1 MNKKFSTLMAG
12 LLLAGGAF
20 SNAWATD
27 MNTLINKGKYIKV
40 SRTAFRYENTWQEN
54 GGNAFYLT
62 QNGLASNASI
72 NDLWKIEQNS
82 EGIIT
87 LVNIADEALKI
98 DGAVVGFDK
107 IDYATTKG
115 SVNDELN
122 LFYKA
127 STILGNKAEDEN
139 GIYPLQMLASNYKE
153 DDASLDAFD
162 AVATNLQEVADFNA
176 NAFFAPDGDTYVAD
190 GGTYYLVTADGELNG
205 LGILKLTYNKNNK
218 TWSFTKNGE
227 TDAMK
232 IDGEVDFSLT
242 KVGDDVIFG
251 LPSKGKYVTWDATAS
266 ALKLVDSIENA
277 TIFAV
282 QQTGTEYAT
291 VGQLNFFAGNG
302 FNVTI
307 KGLNETTGKYN
318 VSLAGNP
325 FVGHLTPMAYVPTGN
340 GSFKTAEKT
349 ENHFYLKNEDGKYIV
364 AERYSGKG
372 FYDSQALYKFVTI
385 SEDALIENL
394 KRAEKKFEDQKYF
407 GDFAADVSSAV
418 VDADPKE
425 LTEIEDLYVLDVPAY
440 NGKYRAALGRY
451 DFSGTPTLSASVATT
466 LIDIQ
471 IKLGSNELVD
481 MKKFLQKGK
490 FYTVVRATANGT
502 DNGSMVATNNGA
514 DFVKSYGN
522 ELEGQWAA
530 YYDAETGKL
539 TFTNRENIFCSYHP
553 LNTSAMYY
561 TDAADTY
568 RVSET
573 IGGKAVVNTYV
584 IKPVE
589 KHAATDGY
597 ERFEQTDL
605 NRTYHIAYASSVFNA
620 NAYLTENHDVDET
633 ENFHVVGLDTDDT
646 KALTFTAK
654 EYSEESKVV
663 RQDDH
668 TDWYYPTD
676 SIYVISTMNYWDAEE
691 ESYIPVKDTLK
702 VVTYSF
708 VNQWNEPLV
717 YEESTEYAGKPAYMS
732 QVYYDK
738 VADEGKT
745 GKPEYVKFANA
756 SLEKAHKYADKFAL
770 RKDGTKL
777 NLRPVEFDRTYQ
789 EEGAFDKNKNYQ
801 VFRFGQEIEKVYAGD
816 ASLGVLD
823 RVDLYDRTENDLF
836 VVEETSEN
844 IYRRLANNVDTVSI
858 YRNYNEK
865 SLLYEKTTE
874 IADDVFVNFLGMENI
889 ADFTKMAPAMIAD
902 TAYVRNETYKP
913 QYMLIVDPTIHPAGK
928 WCEEHQSSTCE
939 HAVDVPAW
947 TEGRILVNLV
957 DSAKAWDEA
966 NKHQVGNPYKNTE
979 GYYKL
984 GFVPAIHRNDSL
996 IVNGKRQFIGNND
1009 NHIAKFQFRYA
1020 DTEDKS
1026 FVIETSL
1033 DGTQTPGYLKW
1044 MNGVVVVVDDI
1055 KNADIYN
1062 MNEDEHRNPT
1072 ANETI
1077 SAGNV
1082 VVAGTNGAVVVK
1094 GAEGK
1099 NVIVSTILGKVVAN
1113 EVVSSDNAQIAT
1125 PAGIVV
1131 VSVDG
1136 ESFKVVVK

>member
-1 MNKKFSTLMAG
+1 MNKKFSTLMAS
-12 LLLAGGAF
+12 LLLAGGVVSPAL
-20 SNAWATD
+20 AEQLKDTEP
-27 MNTLINKGKYIKV
+27 GKYYKMERAGYCQMNPQGSWV
-40 SRTAFRYENTWQEN
+40 N
-54 GGNAFYLT
+54 GTQARGYFLSLNEDGVAGLT
-62 QNGLASNASI
+62 KEV
-72 NDLWKIEQNS
+72 NDLWKVIKDGDKYQ
-82 EGIIT
+82 
-87 LVNIADEALKI
+87 LVNIDGKYLSYGEDEAK
-98 DGAVVGFDK
+98 
-107 IDYATTKG
+107 TT
-115 SVNDELN
+115 L
-122 LFYKA
+122 
-127 STILGNKAEDEN
+127 
-139 GIYPLQMLASNYKE
+139 
-153 DDASLDAFD
+153 
-162 AVATNLQEVADFNA
+162 FNA
-176 NAFFAPDGDTYVAD
+176 SDDQPGATQLGVGSIWLGTNTDVNGFYTLVDRSQGYALALSAEETALAEVPNYSANIED

-205 LGILKLTYNKNNK
+205 LGILKLTYNKNNN

-242 KVGDDVIFG
+242 EVGDDVIFG
-251 LPSKGKYVTWDATAS
+251 LPSKGKYVTWDATAN
-266 ALKLVDSIENA
+266 ALKLVDSIESA

-282 QQTGTEYAT
+282 QQTGTERAT

-325 FVGHLTPMAYVPTGN
+325 FVGHLTPMTYVATGN

-372 FYDSQALYKFVTI
+372 FYDSEALYKFVTI

-394 KRAEKKFEDQKYF
+394 KRAEKEFEEQKYF
-407 GDFAADVSSAV
+407 GDFAAIVSSAV
-418 VDADPKE
+418 VDADAKE
-425 LTEIEDLYVLDVPAY
+425 LTEIEELFVLDVPADY
-440 NGKYRAALGRY
+440 NTTSAAVLGRY
-451 DFSGTPTLSASVATT
+451 DFSGTPTLSASVETA

-490 FYTVVRATANGT
+490 FYTVERTTANGT
-502 DNGSMVATNNGA
+502 DNGSMVATNEEA

-530 YYDAETGKL
+530 YYDAETGNLK
-539 TFTNRENIFCSYHP
+539 FTNRENIFCSYT

-676 SIYVISTMNYWDAEE
+676 SIYVISTMNYWDADE

-717 YEESTEYAGKPAYMS
+717 YEENTEYAGKPAYMS

-745 GKPEYVKFANA
+745 GNPEYVKFANA

-777 NLRPVEFDRTYQ
+777 NLRPVKFDRTYQ

-801 VFRFGQEIEKVYAGD
+801 VFRLGQETEKVYAGD

-823 RVDLYDRTENDLF
+823 QVDLYDRTENDLF

-874 IADDVFVNFLGMENI
+874 ISDDVFVNFLGMENI

-928 WCEEHQSSTCE
+928 WCDVCNSDDCE

-984 GFVPAIHRNDSL
+984 GFVQATHRNDSL

-1062 MNEDEHRNPT
+1062 MNEDESRTPT
-1072 ANETI
+1072 ANENI

-1082 VVAGTNGAVVVK
+1082 VVAGVNGAVVVK

-1113 EVVSSDNAQIAT
+1113 EVVSSDNTTIAA
-1125 PAGIVV
+1125 PAGVVV